1 MAGMNKSLILLTTT
15 LLLTACAAQPAP
27 HTRRHTPQPTASAPD
42 FSNIDL
48 NSLGLR
54 IWKNECAGSIPGLVS
69 WNAGE
74 DFPSLGIGHFIW
86 YPAGYTGPFD
96 ESFPKFINYAQRRG
110 VQVPSYMTGPA
121 PWPNK
126 SVFLADR
133 SGRADAMRQWLAAHV
148 QLQTEFIILRS
159 RAALP
164 RMMQASRTPAA
175 VQARYNALAATTQGL
190 YCLVDYV
197 NFKGEGLKPTERY
210 NGQGWGLLQVLEECK
225 VPRKGAP
232 PQQNSPEPHQL
243 SCGAA
248 WPIHRPPAT
257 RKNGCRGGLTA
268 AQHTNKSERISGK
281 TLNTKKRAWRKPS
294 PCSFCTGEM
303 HLLTG
308 SQQLKLSHR

>member
-27 HTRRHTPQPTASAPD
+27 RTRRHTPQPTASAPD

-210 NGQGWGLLQVLEECK
+210 NGQGWGLLQVLEEMQ
-225 VPRKGAP
+225 GT
-232 PQQNSPEPHQL
+232 PQGRAATAEFSRAATVVMRRRVANSPASRNEKKWLPGWL
-243 SCGAA
+243 NRC
-248 WPIHRPPAT
+248 AT
-257 RKNGCRGGLTA
+257 YK
-268 AQHTNKSERISGK
+268 
-281 TLNTKKRAWRKPS
+281 
-294 PCSFCTGEM
+294 
-303 HLLTG
+303 
-308 SQQLKLSHR
+308 